1 VRGVGGKSILLVGA
15 LVVALA
21 VAGAGVAA
29 HYSGQHSNAGSTLI
43 FGTGADPAF
52 LDGAVISDAESSRV
66 LNQITETLVT
76 LKPGTTKVIPLLA
89 TRWTSKG
96 GKVWTFYL
104 RHGVKFHDGTP
115 FNAKAVCF
123 NFNRWYNFSGA
134 FQDPDATY
142 YWQAVFGGFHHNES
156 SDLSPSIFR
165 SCRTRGNYIAVVTL
179 TKPYGPVLPALTLT
193 SFGIASPAAMKKYGA
208 NQAAIKNGTF
218 ELTGSYGFSHPTG
231 TGPYKFKSWTIGQ
244 SLEIDRNPNY
254 WGKKPKISRIIFR
267 PVGDST
273 ARLQALQSGELQGMD
288 YLAPQDTST
297 VRGSGKYT
305 VLTRPQVDLGYVTI
319 NTAQAPTDKV
329 LVRKA
334 IAYGLDR
341 KGVVNA
347 FYGGRGVVA
356 SQFQPPSLFGYAK
369 NVTKYSYNPDKAKA
383 LLRQAGLSLPVKI
396 DFWYPTNVT
405 RPYMPNPKGIFEAF
419 SASLEKSGFQVVP
432 HSAPWRPDYLKKVD
446 DGSAGNLN
454 LVGWIPDYGDPDD
467 WLGVWFKTYSAQFG
481 FHDNHL
487 FNLLQ
492 KAASVPNINV
502 RTKLYQQANRYIMG
516 TLVPGVPY
524 VYTGSALALDKP
536 VKGYIASPTQTE
548 FFNLVRIG
556 GR

>member
-1 VRGVGGKSILLVGA
+1 MRGVGGKLILLVG
-15 LVVALA
+15 VPALA
-21 VAGAGVAA
+21 LAIAGAGVAA
-29 HYSGQHSNAGSTLI
+29 HSSSTAGSTLI
-43 FGTGADPAF
+43 FGTGADPQF

-76 LKPGTTKVIPLLA
+76 LKPGTTTVKPLLA
-89 TRWTSKG
+89 TRWKSKG
-96 GKVWTFYL
+96 GKVWSFYL
-104 RHGVKFHDGTP
+104 RHGVKFTDGTP
-115 FNAKAVCF
+115 FNAKAVCY

-142 YWQAVFGGFHHNES
+142 YWQAVFGGFKHNES
-156 SDLSPSIFR
+156 ADLSPSIYR
-165 SCRTRGNYIAVVTL
+165 SCSARGKYLAVVTL

-193 SFGIASPAAMKKYGA
+193 PFAIASPTALKKYDA
-208 NQAAIKNGTF
+208 NGAAIKNGTF
-218 ELTGSYGFSHPTG
+218 TLTGSYGFSHPTG
-231 TGPYKFKSWTIGQ
+231 TGPYVFKSWTIGQ
-244 SLEIDRNPNY
+244 SLELDRNPNY
-254 WGKKPKISRIIFR
+254 WGKKAKVARLIFR

-273 ARLQALQSGELQGMD
+273 ARLQALQSGDLQGMD

-297 VRGSGKYT
+297 VRSSGKFK

-319 NTAQAPTDKV
+319 NQGQAPTDKL

-341 KGVVNA
+341 QGVVNA

-356 SQFQPPSLFGYAK
+356 TQFQPPSLFGYAR

-383 LLRQAGLSLPVKI
+383 LLRQAGLTLPVKI

-467 WLGVWFKTYSAQFG
+467 WLGVWFKTFSAQFG
-481 FHDNHL
+481 FHDNHI

-492 KAASVPNINV
+492 RAASVPDLKTRI
-502 RTKLYQQANRYIMG
+502 KLYQQANRYIMG
-516 TLVPGVPY
+516 NLLPGVPY
-524 VYTGSALALDKP
+524 VYTGSALALDRNINGFIP
-536 VKGYIASPTQTE
+536 SPTQTE
-548 FFNLVRIG
+548 FFNTVTVGG